1 MLRSFPGLRL
11 RTVFNS
17 NALPQLCQSA
27 LQQHSPNH
35 NRYFAMTVPQHPSL
49 RKVEINVDCGEG
61 FGQWE
66 GGPDEDL
73 MPMIDVANVACGGHA
88 GSPLIMMKTV
98 ALAKRFG
105 VKVGARKSLLPCQC
119 SRRLTSLSQIPVFLT
134 RRVSDGA

>member
-1 MLRSFPGLRL
+1 MTIP
-11 RTVFNS
+11 
-17 NALPQLCQSA
+17 
-27 LQQHSPNH
+27 QHS
-35 NRYFAMTVPQHPSL
+35 SL

-98 ALAKRFG
+98 ALANKFG
-105 VKVGARKSLLPCQC
+105 VKVGAREYPVASV
-119 SRRLTSLSQIPVFLT
+119 SR
-134 RRVSDGA
+134 

>member
-1 MLRSFPGLRL
+1 MTIP
-11 RTVFNS
+11 
-17 NALPQLCQSA
+17 
-27 LQQHSPNH
+27 QHS
-35 NRYFAMTVPQHPSL
+35 SL

-98 ALAKRFG
+98 ALANKFG
-105 VKVGARKSLLPCQC
+105 VKVGAREYRCERIMLVFVSD
-119 SRRLTSLSQIPVFLT
+119 RLHQILDFPT
-134 RRVSDGA
+134 RRVSDGELCR

>member
-1 MLRSFPGLRL
+1 MFKAPSRLRL
-11 RTVFNS
+11 RSV
-17 NALPQLCQSA
+17 LCNDVLTKVCQPT
-27 LQQHSPNH
+27 LHNHFLDQHRH
-35 NRYFAMTVPQHPSL
+35 FAMTVPQNPSL

-98 ALAKRFG
+98 ALAKKFG
-105 VKVGARKSLLPCQC
+105 VKVGAREYRGHREYV
-119 SRRLTSLSQIPVFLT
+119 RR
-134 RRVSDGA
+134 D